1 MEISLQPH
9 FRGAEGVTHVKI
21 EGTMGLD
28 SLDFYPKSEVLCRLG
43 RKSRGVKSITTY
55 RWSRTL
61 NLSLAIR
68 SFQFFISVGRE
79 EKKKKKRTEKIKSYA
94 ARETSK
100 PTPTIRINFVR
111 RNFCAPPTRDLIR
124 FGIRSCVI
132 DSFSL
137 VIYPGRF
144 QDFLKI
150 FPIISLNK
158 VRED

>member
-124 FGIRSCVI
+124 FGIRSFC
-132 DSFSL
+132 DRFFFTRHLSWSF
-137 VIYPGRF
+137 PRF
-144 QDFLKI
+144 FKDIPDNIL
-150 FPIISLNK
+150 
-158 VRED
+158 E

>member
-79 EKKKKKRTEKIKSYA
+79 EKKRKKERRKSSRTQLEKRASPPQRFELISYD
-94 ARETSK
+94 
-100 PTPTIRINFVR
+100 
-111 RNFCAPPTRDLIR
+111 FCAPPTRDLIR
-124 FGIRSCVI
+124 FGIRSFC
-132 DSFSL
+132 DRFFFTRHLSWSL
-137 VIYPGRF
+137 

-158 VRED
+158 VRAD